1 MAKTVF
7 DVLIQKYEEDV
18 SSSVQFLVGGGAKS
32 FDDYREVVGRIRG
45 LQLAIQT
52 TRDLARTQMEGGD
65 DDFN

>member
-7 DVLIQKYEEDV
+7 DVLVQKFEEDV
-18 SSSVQFLVGGGAKS
+18 ASSTQFLVNGGAKS

-52 TRDLARTQMEGGD
+52 TKDLSRSQMEED
-65 DDFN
+65 DDE

>member
-7 DVLIQKYEEDV
+7 DVLIEKFEEDV
-18 SSSVQFLVGGGAKS
+18 ASSTQFLVGGGAKS

-52 TRDLARTQMEGGD
+52 TKDLSRSQMEED
-65 DDFN
+65 EDE

>member
-18 SSSVQFLVGGGAKS
+18 ASSTQFLVGGGVKDFAEYK
-32 FDDYREVVGRIRG
+32 EVVGRIRG

-52 TRDLARTQMEGGD
+52 TKDLSRSQMD
-65 DDFN
+65 DDDE